1 MFITL
6 SYVVLL
12 HKLNIELDILS
23 RTEQQME
30 HFENKYSIKDIDI
43 QCILTDL
50 VFLYYQYVVPYV
62 NIQ

>member
-1 MFITL
+1 MFIPL
-6 SYVVLL
+6 SYVVLW

-30 HFENKYSIKDIDI
+30 HFENKYLIKDIDI
-43 QCILTDL
+43 PCTLTDL
-50 VFLYYQYVVPYV
+50 VFLYYQYVEPYV